1 MRAGESFKW
10 LNLAAGTYDLSNVSN
25 TQNKAGVAGK
35 GFVLQ
40 GGDYF
45 LDLLCTGSPT
55 LALNILGP
63 DGATWTLVLPTAANV
78 GTAGTPAAVAAA
90 GVYRY
95 FSLPPGVYEI
105 VVATSTANYVSLTRI
120 PEAE

>member
-10 LNLAAGTYDLSNVSN
+10 LNLAAGTYDNSNASGR
-25 TQNKAGVAGK
+25 QNAAGVAGK

-45 LDLLCTGSPT
+45 LDLICTGSPT

-63 DGATWTLVLPTAANV
+63 DGVTWTTVLPTANSV
-78 GTAGTPAAVAAA
+78 GFAGTPAAVTAA
-90 GVYRY
+90 GLYRY
-95 FSLPPGVYEI
+95 FELPPGVYEI
-105 VVATSTANYVSLTRI
+105 VVGTSTANYVALTRI
-120 PEAE
+120 PTSE